1 MTESFSFSNCASVV
15 SGIKNSK
22 KTSPGI
28 TLFIEFKPTFFCGK
42 ALASGKFLTDACG
55 GLFYLPAAR
64 FLPAVSISFFT
75 FGVFARGAFFSPAV
89 CVLFL
94 PAAYFARGAF
104 FSPAVR
110 VLFFTC
116 GLLPAELF
124 FHVRKHLAKRKKY
137 PRRDNTPTPLFYLPA
152 AGTLSLITL

>member
-1 MTESFSFSNCASVV
+1 LWKGSCEREIFNRR
-15 SGIKNSK
+15 
-22 KTSPGI
+22 
-28 TLFIEFKPTFFCGK
+28 LR
-42 ALASGKFLTDACG
+42 
-55 GLFYLPAAR
+55 R
-64 FLPAVSISFFT
+64 FL
-75 FGVFARGAFFSPAV
+75 FACGAFFTCGEHFVFYLRRICPRRVFFTCGVRFVFTCGLFACGAIFPPPVS
-89 CVLFL
+89 VLFL

>member
-94 PAAYFARGAF
+94 PAAY
-104 FSPAVR
+104 
-110 VLFFTC
+110 
-116 GLLPAELF
+116 
-124 FHVRKHLAKRKKY
+124 
-137 PRRDNTPTPLFYLPA
+137 LPA
-152 AGTLSLITL
+152 ALFFPLR

>member
-1 MTESFSFSNCASVV
+1 VRFVFTC
-15 SGIKNSK
+15 G
-22 KTSPGI
+22 
-28 TLFIEFKPTFFCGK
+28 LF
-42 ALASGKFLTDACG
+42 ACG
-55 GLFYLPAAR
+55 AIFP
-64 FLPAVSISFFT
+64 PPVS
-75 FGVFARGAFFSPAV
+75 
-89 CVLFL
+89 VLFL

-124 FHVRKHLAKRKKY
+124 FHVRKHLAKEK
-137 PRRDNTPTPLFYLPA
+137 NTPGGTTRLWRFLFACGAIFSTCGGRFVLTCGAFYLPA